1 MVIQLIKPIFI
12 AVLLACTTLTFAQ
25 NNKDTSDTGYAAH
38 KVKIHKK
45 SAPQFPSYKAI
56 GFNMSPT
63 SGLGFSYRQ
72 IDQRIGLE
80 LTALPVFIQG
90 ELGFLSVGFTG
101 VYKLNRVLYTGVS
114 ASYWQLGAG
123 NKGTVNSS
131 INFGIEGTF
140 ENIGAKL
147 GTGYG
152 VYNISSKFSTLPT
165 IDFGIYILINK

>member
-1 MVIQLIKPIFI
+1 MTFKLIFV
-12 AVLLACTTLTFAQ
+12 ALLLAFTTLTFAQ
-25 NNKDTSDTGYAAH
+25 NNRDTSAMGYSER

-80 LTALPVFIQG
+80 LTALPIFIQG

-101 VYKLNRVLYTGVS
+101 VYKLNRILYTGVS

-123 NKGTVNSS
+123 NDGTINSS
-131 INFGIEGTF
+131 INFGIEGTY
-140 ENIGAKL
+140 ESIGAKL

-165 IDFGIYILINK
+165 IDFGLYILINK

>member
-1 MVIQLIKPIFI
+1 MVIKPIII
-12 AVLLACTTLTFAQ
+12 ALLLLFTTLTFAQ
-25 NNKDTSDTGYAAH
+25 NNKDTSDVGYSAN

-45 SAPQFPSYKAI
+45 SAPQFSSYKAV
-56 GFNMSPT
+56 GFNTSPT

-80 LTALPVFIQG
+80 FTALPVFIQG

-101 VYKLNRVLYTGVS
+101 VYKLNRILYTGVS

-123 NKGTVNSS
+123 NQGTVNSS
-131 INFGIEGTF
+131 INFGIEGTY
-140 ENIGAKL
+140 ESIGAKL

-165 IDFGIYILINK
+165 IDFGLIHFNKQII

>member
-1 MVIQLIKPIFI
+1 MANQLIK
-12 AVLLACTTLTFAQ
+12 TTLTAVFLVFTTLAFAQ
-25 NNKDTSDTGYAAH
+25 NTRDTSDMGYSANR
-38 KVKIHKK
+38 VKIHKK
-45 SAPQFPSYKAI
+45 SAPQFPSYKAV

-80 LTALPVFIQG
+80 FTALPVFIQG

-114 ASYWQLGAG
+114 ASYWQLGAS
-123 NKGTVNSS
+123 NKGAVNSS
-131 INFGIEGTF
+131 VNFGIEGTY
-140 ENIGAKL
+140 ESICAKL

-165 IDFGIYILINK
+165 IDFGLYILINK